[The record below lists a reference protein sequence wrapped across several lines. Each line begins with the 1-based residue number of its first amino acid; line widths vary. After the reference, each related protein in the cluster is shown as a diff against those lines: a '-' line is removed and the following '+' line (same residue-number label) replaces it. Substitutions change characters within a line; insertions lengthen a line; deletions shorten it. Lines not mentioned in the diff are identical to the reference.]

1 MQLEGVLHIPLSCYA
16 YALGEH
22 TLVIRLRAGKNQI
35 KESRLFYGD
44 RVCVNDPVDV
54 TEVEMERIA
63 EDGLFEYYEAK
74 IRDSYTRVCYYFS
87 LDDGN
92 NRIYYGEYGFS
103 GEIPTNRTHFFN
115 SPISAGR
122 ISRPFPL
129 GQGNGDVPHF
139 SGQFCKRKAFFKG

>member
-74 IRDSYTRVCYYFS
+74 IRDSYTRVS
-87 LDDGN
+87 
-92 NRIYYGEYGFS
+92 
-103 GEIPTNRTHFFN
+103 
-115 SPISAGR
+115 
-122 ISRPFPL
+122 
-129 GQGNGDVPHF
+129 
-139 SGQFCKRKAFFKG
+139 

>member
-1 MQLEGVLHIPLSCYA
+1 MVLLYTFPFSVIHFFSSLKKRFPLAKLS
-16 YALGEH
+16 
-22 TLVIRLRAGKNQI
+22 GKMWYI
-35 KESRLFYGD
+35 TISL
-44 RVCVNDPVDV
+44 VNDPVDV

-103 GEIPTNRTHFFN
+103 GEIPTNRTHFFQFPSN
-115 SPISAGR
+115 WAPQWLKTPSNIRR
-122 ISRPFPL
+122 IPFL
-129 GQGNGDVPHF
+129 
-139 SGQFCKRKAFFKG
+139 